1 MSPALRGR
9 TQFGDPIS
17 SREGALNIHE
27 YQARDLFRAAGL
39 PVPPGKV
46 ATTVAEAE
54 AHAAALGLPV
64 MVKAQVLTGG
74 RGKAGGVKFCA
85 TADDVRTHAGN
96 ILGMDIKGHTVRKVL
111 ITPAADI
118 AAEFYLGMLVDRAT
132 QQVLVM
138 ASAEGGV
145 EIEQVAK
152 DKPEAILRRHIDPRF
167 GLLDHEAME
176 IALGLTKGDVKKAR
190 QIAATLQ
197 RLYVAFLVNDASL
210 AEVNPFIF
218 TPAGEGLAIDAKV
231 NLDDN
236 ALMRHADLVAL
247 RDVEAED
254 PSERMAREADLSFV
268 KLAGN
273 VGCLVNGAGLAMAT
287 MDLVAYYGG
296 APANFLD
303 IGGSSNP
310 GKVVNALRIILG
322 DPEVKVVLF
331 NIFGGI
337 TRCDDVARG
346 IIEATKAMR
355 IEVPIVVRLTGTNE
369 KEARELLATTDL
381 VPAADMDEAVQKAIA
396 LAGSR
401 PDLVGN

>member
-1 MSPALRGR
+1 MGSGSEGPDSFSDLD
-9 TQFGDPIS
+9 F
-17 SREGALNIHE
+17 SREDAVNIHE
-27 YQARDLFRAAGL
+27 YQARELFLAADL
-39 PVPPGKV
+39 PVPPGRV

-54 AHAAALGLPV
+54 AHAAQLGLPV
-64 MVKAQVLTGG
+64 MVKAQVLAGG

-85 TADDVRTHAGN
+85 TADDVSTHAGN
-96 ILGMDIKGHTVRKVL
+96 ILGMDIKGHVVRKVL
-111 ITPAADI
+111 ITPAVDI
-118 AAEFYLGMLVDRAT
+118 ASEYYLGMLVDRAA
-132 QQVLVM
+132 QQVLLM

-152 DKPEAILRRHIDPRF
+152 DKPEAILRRHIDPRY
-167 GLLDHEAME
+167 GLLDHEALE
-176 IALGLTKGDVKKAR
+176 VGLTLCGGDVKKAR
-190 QIAATLQ
+190 QVAVVLQ
-197 RLYVAFLVNDASL
+197 KLYGAFLACDASL
-210 AEVNPFIF
+210 AEINPFVF

-236 ALMRHADLVAL
+236 ALFRHPQIAAMRDAD
-247 RDVEAED
+247 AED
-254 PSERMAREADLSFV
+254 PSERMAREAELSFV
-268 KLAGN
+268 KLSGN

-287 MDLVAYYGG
+287 MDLVQYYGG

-322 DPEVKVVLF
+322 DPEVKAVLF

-346 IIEATKAMR
+346 IIEATQALR

-369 KEARELLATTDL
+369 AEARLLLATTDL

-396 LAGSR
+396 LAGASGT
-401 PDLVGN
+401 VEH